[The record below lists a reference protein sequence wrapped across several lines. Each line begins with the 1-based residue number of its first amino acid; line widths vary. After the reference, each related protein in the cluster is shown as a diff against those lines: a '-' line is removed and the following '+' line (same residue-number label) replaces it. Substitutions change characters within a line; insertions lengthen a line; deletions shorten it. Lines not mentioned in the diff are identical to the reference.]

1 MSTRFLVRM
10 LLVFVFISVF
20 TIGIGA
26 LFAAT
31 SDATGFV
38 GLLPL
43 LAVFAVLIVG
53 TVLLA
58 RKALR

>member
-1 MSTRFLVRM
+1 M
-10 LLVFVFISVF
+10 LLVFVGIAVF

-31 SDATGFV
+31 ADATGFV

-43 LAVFAVLIVG
+43 FAVFAVLIVG
-53 TVLLA
+53 AILLA
-58 RKALR
+58 RKVAK